1 MIKVILNLKKEKRG
15 NITILILIMGFA
27 VILLTTAMVGYIFRD
42 INYVELD
49 RKKLRALN
57 IAEAGISNMFLNI
70 EKHYTEED
78 VTLPSSPYTGEII
91 DNGNSEG
98 TFTVEYD
105 SQSDGDL
112 TIYNVT
118 STGVDK
124 DGMERM
130 VRVKINVLNPGPAL
144 DIYDYV
150 YTATSATTSGDF
162 KTVDGPFYTDGDLN
176 ITAGSGISQDQSEG
190 PIIVKGDLY
199 ISGDAVSVKQESLSV
214 GGNVVMGGSGKILGG
229 QVNIAGSLTMSGGT
243 YIDEGLVSPMIVM
256 GDIDMSSGS
265 PRIGESG
272 EDLILSCNGTI
283 NPWPPNSWAPIYA
296 TRDDSLTYT
305 FVDPQ
310 YDVSS
315 LIDEYY
321 SEVQDSADPIN
332 GNLTLSDENV
342 PYNYEDTYGNS
353 LSFEKEGDDY
363 VLEINGNIIVD
374 GNLQIGIEDW
384 WIPELSGP
392 STNEI
397 YYRGKGI
404 IYTTGNIKT
413 VTTLWPDPLEDFP
426 ESTLLVLVSNGTIE
440 SYVWREY
447 DYIVAS
453 NINDQP
459 PLMYMVGIAKGNIK
473 IAGGG
478 GNAAI
483 VKGTLITGG
492 LLDADY
498 YNAKIYYQQG
508 IKDSLPPELPSSDP
522 GGGEIVITR
531 AEWQEAIN

>member
-1 MIKVILNLKKEKRG
+1 MIKLLLNLKKEKRG
-15 NITILILIMGFA
+15 NISILILIMGFA
-27 VILLTTAMVGYIFRD
+27 VVLLTAAMVGYMFHD
-42 INYVELD
+42 IKYVEMD
-49 RKKLRALN
+49 KEKLRALN

-70 EKHYTEED
+70 EKHYGED
-78 VTLPSSPYTGEII
+78 TVLPPSPYNGEIL
-91 DNGNSEG
+91 DGGVSEG
-98 TFTVEYD
+98 TFTVEYET
-105 SQSDGDL
+105 QSDGNL
-112 TIYNVT
+112 TVYNVT
-118 STGVDK
+118 STGLDK
-124 DGMERM
+124 NGVERT
-130 VRVKINVLNPGPAL
+130 VRVKINVLNPGPAI

-150 YTATSATTSGDF
+150 YTASTVTASGDF

-176 ITAGSGISQDQSEG
+176 LTAGSGISQDQSQG
-190 PIIVKGDLY
+190 PVIVKGDLY
-199 ISGDAVSVKQESLSV
+199 ISGDAASLKQESLSV
-214 GGNVVMGGSGKILGG
+214 GGSVVMEGSGKILGG
-229 QVNIAGSLTMSGGT
+229 QVNIAGNLTMSGGT

-272 EDLILSCNGTI
+272 VDLVLSCNGTV

-305 FVDPQ
+305 FVDPE
-310 YDVSS
+310 YNVGS
-315 LIDEYY
+315 IINEYY
-321 SEVQDSADPIN
+321 SKVQDSALRIS
-332 GNLTLSDENV
+332 GSLTLSDENV
-342 PYNYEDTYGNS
+342 PYNYEDTEGNS
-353 LSFEKEGDDY
+353 LSFKKEGDDY
-363 VLEINGNIIVD
+363 VLEVSGNVIID
-374 GNLQIGIEDW
+374 GNLQIGVEDW
-384 WIPELSGP
+384 WIASLGGP

-426 ESTLLVLVSNGTIE
+426 EAALLVLVSNGTIE
-440 SYVWREY
+440 SYVWRDY
-447 DYIVAS
+447 DYIKAD

-473 IAGGG
+473 IAGGS

-498 YNAKIYYQQG
+498 YNAKIYYQEG
-508 IKDSLPPELPSSDP
+508 IKDSLPSDLPHDP
-522 GGGEIVITR
+522 SAGGEIVITR
-531 AEWQEAIN
+531 SEWKEAID